1 MEALVSDDNDGDE
14 LGQFRRSSRTEGEI
28 LVMLAKIEA
37 TQKLHHSQNLDK
49 FDQVKLRLEQQN
61 GRVGKAEVAIDDIKR
76 LLGEQALQDKYD
88 AGLKTGQS
96 QTVLSKG
103 QFATLIACGGLL
115 STIAGIVV
123 KAL

>member
-115 STIAGIVV
+115 STIAGVVV
-123 KAL
+123 KML

>member
-1 MEALVSDDNDGDE
+1 MEALVSDDGDE
-14 LGQFRRSSRTEGEI
+14 IGQFRRSSRSEGEI
-28 LVMLAKIEA
+28 LVILAKIEA
-37 TQKLHHSQNLDK
+37 KQNLHHDQNIAKFEQVNARLDA
-49 FDQVKLRLEQQN
+49 QN
-61 GRVGKAEVAIDDIKR
+61 GRVGKSEVAIDGIRNILADR
-76 LLGEQALQDKYD
+76 ALQDKFD
-88 AGLKTGQS
+88 AGVKIGQS